1 MNLSPGQLDI
11 LFQALGDPTRR
22 AILERL
28 ARGPA
33 TVTEL
38 AAPFDMALPSFLA
51 HVSKLDATGLV
62 TTAKTARI
70 RTVTIVPGAITAVRS
85 WLDEQRAIWES
96 RLDRLDDY
104 VTRLMKER
112 ADGSRPE
119 DCPSLS
125 PDAGRASQAGL
136 GVLDIAPTHP

>member
-38 AAPFDMALPSFLA
+38 AAPFGMALPSFLA
-51 HVSKLDATGLV
+51 HVHRLETSGLV
-62 TTAKTARI
+62 ESSKSGRV
-70 RTVTIVPGAITAVRS
+70 RTVTLIPGAFTPVRS
-85 WLDEQRAIWES
+85 WLDDQRAIWEG

-112 ADGSRPE
+112 AK
-119 DCPSLS
+119 
-125 PDAGRASQAGL
+125 
-136 GVLDIAPTHP
+136 

>member
-1 MNLSPGQLDI
+1 MNLAPGQLDS
-11 LFQALGDPTRR
+11 LFQALSDPTRR
-22 AILERL
+22 AVLERL

-51 HVSKLDATGLV
+51 HVRRLEASGLV
-62 TTAKTARI
+62 ETTKDGRV
-70 RTVTIVPGAITAVRS
+70 RTVTLAPGAFAPVRT
-85 WLDEQRAIWES
+85 WLDEQRAIWEA

-112 ADGSRPE
+112 SNGPRPE
-119 DCPSLS
+119 D
-125 PDAGRASQAGL
+125 
-136 GVLDIAPTHP
+136 

>member
-38 AAPFDMALPSFLA
+38 AVPFEMALPSFLG
-51 HVSKLDATGLV
+51 HVQRLEASGLV
-62 TTAKTARI
+62 TTAKTGRI
-70 RTVTIVPGAITAVRS
+70 RTVTLVPGAFTPVRS
-85 WLDEQRAIWES
+85 WLDDQRALWEG
-96 RLDRLDDY
+96 RLDRLDAY
-104 VTRLMKER
+104 VQTLMQETRDE
-112 ADGSRPE
+112 P
-119 DCPSLS
+119 
-125 PDAGRASQAGL
+125 
-136 GVLDIAPTHP
+136 

>member
-22 AILERL
+22 AILQRL

-51 HVSKLDATGLV
+51 HVRRLEASGLV
-62 TTAKTARI
+62 ETAKDG
-70 RTVTIVPGAITAVRS
+70 RTRKVTLVPGAFTPVRS
-85 WLDEQRAIWES
+85 WLDEQRALWEG

-104 VTRLMKER
+104 VTRLMKDR
-112 ADGSRPE
+112 ANGPRPE
-119 DCPSLS
+119 D
-125 PDAGRASQAGL
+125 
-136 GVLDIAPTHP
+136 

>member
-38 AAPFDMALPSFLA
+38 SAPFDMALPSFLA
-51 HVSKLDATGLV
+51 HVRKLEASGLV
-62 TTAKTARI
+62 KTAKDGRV
-70 RTVTIVPGAITAVRS
+70 RTVALVPGAFTPVRG
-85 WLDEQRAIWES
+85 WLDEQRAIWEG

-104 VTRLMKER
+104 VTRLTKER
-112 ADGSRPE
+112 ANGPGPKD
-119 DCPSLS
+119 
-125 PDAGRASQAGL
+125 
-136 GVLDIAPTHP
+136 